1 MVIDANMYYVPEA
14 IFTDEALQQKFFEPI
29 AGESSASGYF
39 GYIQDTAGGLK
50 EIIIEKPKGCQNL
63 NYLQGEYEVA
73 VQLADMDAAGVDKAV
88 LKTPCCQEWLSLEL
102 CRRFND
108 GMAQQVK
115 DSGGRLAALAVVPP
129 FLTEDVR
136 AELDRCVQE
145 LGVHGIQLSAHY
157 GDKYLDDEAFAPL
170 FEYLN
175 EHRMTAYVHHTPL
188 PVEYHALLDYTS
200 LRRSYGRC
208 VDQTTAI
215 LRELYSNMFEKY
227 PHVKLV
233 HSMLGGGFF
242 ALAPMMMP
250 HKPAADTVNRF
261 SNANTN
267 VEQQL
272 KDNIYFEISHAQPW
286 GKAQLECAVRVLGAD
301 HIVFG
306 TSYPV
311 RRPWLLEG
319 PDFIRALDITEEEK
333 ALILSKNAERLYHL

>member
-129 FLTEDVR
+129 FLTEEVR

-188 PVEYHALLDYTS
+188 PVEYHALLD
-200 LRRSYGRC
+200 
-208 VDQTTAI
+208 
-215 LRELYSNMFEKY
+215 
-227 PHVKLV
+227 
-233 HSMLGGGFF
+233 
-242 ALAPMMMP
+242 
-250 HKPAADTVNRF
+250 
-261 SNANTN
+261 
-267 VEQQL
+267 
-272 KDNIYFEISHAQPW
+272 
-286 GKAQLECAVRVLGAD
+286 
-301 HIVFG
+301 
-306 TSYPV
+306 
-311 RRPWLLEG
+311 
-319 PDFIRALDITEEEK
+319 
-333 ALILSKNAERLYHL
+333 